1 MVEERVILTKYG
13 ELCVDYKNKH
23 IDDFDNYVRSRLIE
37 YIYNKE
43 HDDIDLIVDTVRR
56 AMGE

>member
-1 MVEERVILTKYG
+1 MVEEKVILAKYG
-13 ELCVDYKNKH
+13 ELCVDYKNKY

-43 HDDIDLIVDTVRR
+43 HDGIDLIADMVRS

>member
-23 IDDFDNYVRSRLIE
+23 IDDFDNYVRRP
-37 YIYNKE
+37 
-43 HDDIDLIVDTVRR
+43 
-56 AMGE
+56 AMKSQV